1 MRWLPIALTAAALA
15 LGAAPAL
22 ALAPGER
29 TICRTLRENTGPVRL
44 PAQDSHLSVLVTGD
58 SMSYPIDQEM
68 AVEAPAGM
76 VVHSDRHD
84 GTGLTTNVVDW
95 PRLAVSQ
102 VARFHPQATVIS
114 IGGRD
119 GGIPL
124 ADPARGGRLTEC
136 CGPRWL
142 RLYADL
148 LRPLARAYVR
158 GGLGHVY
165 WLTLPAPE
173 EAARAPLY
181 EAVNGALALL
191 AAEFPGE
198 ISLIPVSAFV
208 SPGGFR
214 HQITYEGLQIRP
226 RTPDG
231 IHVNHAGAC
240 VERSLVV
247 QAMLADGQLAP
258 ARGAFGVPIGW
269 GPGSQAPGEAR

>member
-1 MRWLPIALTAAALA
+1 MRCLPILLAAAALA
-15 LGAAPAL
+15 LGAGPAL

-29 TICRTLRENTGPVRL
+29 TICRTLREDTGPVRL
-44 PAQDSHLSVLVTGD
+44 PGHLQHFSVLVTGD

-84 GTGLTTNVVDW
+84 GTGLTTNVVNW
-95 PRLAVSQ
+95 PRLAASQ
-102 VARFHPQATVIS
+102 VARFHPEATVIS

-124 ADPARGGRLTEC
+124 PDPARGGKLTEC
-136 CGPRWL
+136 CGTRWL
-142 RLYADL
+142 RLYANL
-148 LRPLARAYVR
+148 LRPLAEAYVR
-158 GGLGHVY
+158 GGEGHVY
-165 WLTLPAPE
+165 WLSLPAPE

-181 EAVNGALALL
+181 EAVNASLALL
-191 AAEFPGE
+191 AGEFRGE
-198 ISLIPVSAFV
+198 ITLIPVSTVV

-214 HQITYEGLQIRP
+214 HQITYEGLPIRP

-231 IHVNHAGAC
+231 IHLNHAGAC

-269 GPGSQAPGEAR
+269 GPGV